1 MLICVAPFQWDYE
14 PILTVERNRFLRM
27 QMIQRISTGISGLD
41 ELIEGGFPARRVLL
55 VIGGPGSGKTI
66 FAAQFLVNG
75 ALSST
80 GKVLYVSLEEKK
92 DDFYREMLRF
102 GWDLAKL
109 EREDR
114 FVFADGTETMGRPPP
129 QPSVL
134 PRFGRGD
141 SSSPLLG
148 LIEFEIQQVHP
159 ERLVI
164 DPISSLALQFPDL
177 IDRRGAILKLVSL
190 LASSGATSIMTLELR
205 GRDSAREVQLEEYLS
220 HGVVILR
227 SMKSGAR
234 VARAIVVEKMRET
247 EVDPN
252 PRPYRIER
260 SGIVVFP
267 KESVM

>member
-1 MLICVAPFQWDYE
+1 MV
-14 PILTVERNRFLRM
+14 TVDRKRFLRM
-27 QMIQRISTGISGLD
+27 QMIQRMSTGISGLD

-205 GRDSAREVQLEEYLS
+205 GRDSAREVQMEEYLS

-227 SMKSGAR
+227 SMKSGSR
-234 VARAIVVEKMRET
+234 VARAIVIEKMRET

-252 PRPYRIER
+252 PRPYKIER
-260 SGIVVFP
+260 NGIVVFP
-267 KESVM
+267 KESAI